1 MLSYPSSMSVSSR
14 ALNMLAEALRHERRA
29 RRTRWR
35 RLEAGEQALL
45 VLAYLRKGETY
56 TDLAGGF
63 GIGLATVFRY
73 IREALDVLAAMAIPL
88 TTAVELARRK
98 AFVTLD
104 GTLLRIDRVGMT
116 GGRDRPFY
124 SGKHKRHG
132 LNVQVLADPAGRLIW
147 TSPALPGARHDMG
160 AAREHGIIDAL
171 NDAGVRVLA
180 DSAYRGAGANVEV
193 PHRRP
198 PRDPETGERRR
209 RLSANEKAVNTAHAR
224 LRGPGERANAQLK
237 SWRILRKIR
246 SSPRHMTRLV
256 DAIRSLIHAD

>member
-1 MLSYPSSMSVSSR
+1 MSVSSR
-14 ALNMLAEALRHERRA
+14 SLNMLAEALRHERRA

-35 RLEAGEQALL
+35 RLDAGQQALL

-73 IREALDVLAAMAIPL
+73 IREALDLLAAMASPL
-88 TTAVELARRK
+88 AEAVEVSRRK
-98 AFVTLD
+98 AFVIVD

-132 LNVQVLADPAGRLIW
+132 VNVQVLADPAGRLIW

-160 AAREHGIIDAL
+160 AAREHGLIAAL
-171 NDAGVRVLA
+171 EAAEVRVIA
-180 DSAYRGAGANVEV
+180 DSAYRGTGANVEV
-193 PHRRP
+193 PRRRP
-198 PRDPETGERRR
+198 PRDPDTGERRR
-209 RLSANEKAVNTAHAR
+209 RLSGNEKAVNSAHAR
-224 LRGPGERANAQLK
+224 LRGPGERANSQLK
-237 SWRILRKIR
+237 TWKILRKIR
-246 SSPRHMTRLV
+246 TCPRQATQLV
-256 DAIRSLIHAD
+256 NAVQALIHAS